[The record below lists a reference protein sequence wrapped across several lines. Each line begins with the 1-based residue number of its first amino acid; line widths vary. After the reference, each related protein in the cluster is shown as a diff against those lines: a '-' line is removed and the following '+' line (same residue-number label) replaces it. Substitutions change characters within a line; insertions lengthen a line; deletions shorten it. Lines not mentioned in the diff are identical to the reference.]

1 MALDVPAAGAR
12 GATALCVSPS
22 APIDLA
28 GRHGLETG
36 QAAPLL
42 DGQPIDARV
51 AVSYLPPA
59 GERKSLLAQM
69 PDMFARA
76 ARFRPGVVGPWTY
89 GFVLFVLAPALFAA
103 ALLLLVRA
111 VLDRPVRRTALAVG
125 VIGFLAAASWS
136 LIVPVFD
143 APDELEHMAYGQSVA
158 ESGRAPD
165 AGPSRRRPYSSETQ
179 VAYEGARSA
188 ATTASGWGARRGPR
202 GRAPLGAAARPASGR
217 GRTTG
222 AAGSP
227 RRTTRRCTTPR
238 SRRPTSPPAARSG
251 RA

>member
-28 GRHGLETG
+28 GRGGLETG
-36 QAAPLL
+36 QVAPRL

-69 PDMFARA
+69 PEHVRPSARA
-76 ARFRPGVVGPWTY
+76 SARASSVPGPTAL
-89 GFVLFVLAPALFAA
+89 VLFVLAPALFAA

-111 VLDRPVRRTALAVG
+111 VQDRPVRRTALAVG

-143 APDELEHMAYGQSVA
+143 APDEVEHMAYAQAIA

-165 AGPSRRRPYSSETQ
+165 IGPSHRRPYPSEMQ
-179 VAYEGARSA
+179 VA
-188 ATTASGWGARRGPR
+188 
-202 GRAPLGAAARPASGR
+202 
-217 GRTTG
+217 
-222 AAGSP
+222 
-227 RRTTRRCTTPR
+227 
-238 SRRPTSPPAARSG
+238 
-251 RA
+251 

>member
-1 MALDVPAAGAR
+1 MALRRARPAAR
-12 GATALCVSPS
+12 GATALCISPS

-36 QAAPLL
+36 QIAPRL

-76 ARFRPGVVGPWTY
+76 ARFRPGIVGPWTY
-89 GFVLFVLAPALFAA
+89 GLSCSSLAPALFAA

-125 VIGFLAAASWS
+125 VIGFLAAA
-136 LIVPVFD
+136 
-143 APDELEHMAYGQSVA
+143 
-158 ESGRAPD
+158 
-165 AGPSRRRPYSSETQ
+165 
-179 VAYEGARSA
+179 
-188 ATTASGWGARRGPR
+188 R
-202 GRAPLGAAARPASGR
+202 GR
-217 GRTTG
+217 
-222 AAGSP
+222 
-227 RRTTRRCTTPR
+227 
-238 SRRPTSPPAARSG
+238 
-251 RA
+251 